1 MNWAGAERYAPVRH
15 HAGDAGMDLVNAE
28 SGVVGPGTFKDIR
41 CGIKIALP
49 EGVWAMLTGRS
60 STLRKRGL
68 QVQQGIIDNGY
79 RGELYFGVWNLTE
92 EAIAFND
99 GERLA
104 QLIPFPLMIGNAT
117 LRAKQFVPVRVAER
131 SLGETSR
138 GGGGFGST
146 GL

>member
-1 MNWAGAERYAPVRH
+1 MKWSGPKEFAPIRH
-15 HAGDAGMDLVNAE
+15 HEGDAGFDLVNAE
-28 SGVVGPGTFKDIR
+28 SGVVGPGQFKDIS

-49 EGVWAMLTGRS
+49 YGVWAMLTGRS

-79 RGELYFGVWNLTE
+79 RGEIYFGVWNLTE
-92 EAIAFND
+92 EPIAFKE

-104 QLIPFPLMIGNAT
+104 QLIPFPLTAHHPSVSGLGGNAW
-117 LRAKQFVPVRVAER
+117 RVPEE